1 MNTFG
6 VLLQICGLKPHD
18 AAHLLKVPPRV
29 IIRWERGVGA
39 PSAEAFAALGALQAR
54 QQDVAD
60 AIITSWDKAGRPGAM
75 SIAIARDDDEA
86 REMGWPSLAAQ
97 AAPAAIA
104 QAVLGP
110 VTIQLEHDDVQAP
123 DPATIAA
130 E

>member
-1 MNTFG
+1 MNTFS
-6 VLLQICGLKPHD
+6 VLMRICGLTPHD
-18 AAHLLKVPPRV
+18 AAQLLNIPPRV
-29 IIRWERGVGA
+29 VLRWERGVGDPPTDA
-39 PSAEAFAALGALQAR
+39 IAALGALQAR

-60 AIITSWDKAGRPGAM
+60 AIIASWDEAGRPDAL

-86 REMGWPSLAAQ
+86 RSLGWPSLAAQ
-97 AAPAAIA
+97 VAPAAIA

-110 VTIQLEHDDVQAP
+110 IRIELDQGLSAAV

>member
-6 VLLQICGLKPHD
+6 VLLQICGLTPHD
-18 AAHLLKVPPRV
+18 AAHLMKIPPRV
-29 IIRWERGVGA
+29 VMRWVRGLA
-39 PSAEAFAALGALQAR
+39 EPSAEAMSALGALQAR

-60 AIITSWDKAGRPGAM
+60 AILTSWDEAGRPPGL

-86 REMGWPSLAAQ
+86 RSMGWPSLAAQ

-110 VTIQLEHDDVQAP
+110 VKIELDQGLPAMP